1 MKRIEILI
9 PGDRLREVREAVKK
23 SGAGGF
29 LIVSG
34 KGQGKGERP
43 SVGGGRGTARHVAEY
58 NSIESV
64 MTVVDDS
71 KVSAVVNAVLDST
84 SSGSKGDGKIFI
96 TTVEDAY
103 DIGSKQKGTS
113 AI

>member
-9 PGDRLREVREAVKK
+9 PGDKLREAREAVIKL
-23 SGAGGF
+23 GAGGF
-29 LIVSG
+29 LAISG

-43 SVGGGRGTARHVAEY
+43 SVGGGRGTSRHIAEY
-58 NSIESV
+58 NPIESI

-71 KVSAVVNAVLDST
+71 KVSAIVNAVLEATST
-84 SSGSKGDGKIFI
+84 GSSGDGKIFV

-103 DIGSKQKGTS
+103 DIGTKQKGTS

>member
-1 MKRIEILI
+1 MKRIDILI
-9 PGDRLREVREAVKK
+9 PGDKLREVREAIKK

-29 LIVSG
+29 LILSG

-43 SVGGGRGTARHVAEY
+43 SVGGGRGTARYVAEY
-58 NSIESV
+58 NSIESI
-64 MTVVDDS
+64 MTIVDDS
-71 KVSAVVNAVLDST
+71 KASAVVNAVLDATST
-84 SSGSKGDGKIFI
+84 GSKGDGKIFV